1 MAAASLKNKR
11 KVVKAK
17 QELKDIVSLNDK
29 PWRWRVGIEAAFAM
43 GIPLLTV
50 YFLGNQTMGFIA
62 GLGALTALHCPQLS
76 RKERLVVLP
85 LILLCITASAALGA
99 YMAGAVWLKMLC
111 VLLVTILG
119 SIFMLGYRLGPP
131 GPLMMVLVAAVVGK
145 IASTPIPDTEGMP
158 TIMYP
163 ALVGFGSVIAYLVV
177 VISTL
182 LFKEKKQRDTTDKRF
197 SELFSG
203 LKFDETSKGITIRT
217 VAGVTIAVLMAWVFK
232 EERIY
237 WIVLPVIAILQV
249 SYSVRLTVVKAI
261 HRMGGS
267 LLGVVLY
274 GLILMVNPQGLGFI
288 FTVLLLQFAIEVV
301 VMRHY
306 ALALM
311 FITPLAL
318 SITSIGHKGD
328 MIVTVNTRIIDTL
341 IGVAISLLVF
351 FVFEKTKFKTK

>member
-1 MAAASLKNKR
+1 MAAISHKSKR

-17 QELKDIVSLNDK
+17 KEVKHIVSLNNA
-29 PWRWRVGIEAAFAM
+29 PWRWRKALEACLAM
-43 GIPLLTV
+43 GVPVFTLH
-50 YFLGNQTMGFIA
+50 FLGNTTMGLIA
-62 GLGALTALHCPQLS
+62 MLGGFTALHCPQLS

-85 LILLCITASAALGA
+85 LVLLCLTVSATLGA
-99 YMAGAVWLKMLC
+99 YMAVSMLLKMIC

-119 SIFMLGYRLGPP
+119 SVFMLGYRLGPP
-131 GPLMMVLVAAVVGK
+131 GPLMMVLVAAVIGK
-145 IASTPIPDTEGMP
+145 IASSPIPEIADMQ

-163 ALVGFGSVIAYLVV
+163 ALVGFGGIAAYLVV
-177 VISTL
+177 VISPL
-182 LFKEKKQRDTTDKRF
+182 VVKEKKQSDRTDKSF

-203 LKFDETSKGITIRT
+203 LKFDETSKSITIRT
-217 VAGVTIAVLMAWVFK
+217 VAGVIVAVITAWLFK
-232 EERIY
+232 EDRIY
-237 WIVLPVIAILQV
+237 WLVLPVIAILQV

-274 GLILMVNPQGLGFI
+274 GLILTINPQGVWLI
-288 FTVLLLQFAIEVV
+288 VTILILQFGIEVV

-318 SITSIGHKGD
+318 SIASIGHTGSI
-328 MIVTVNTRIIDTL
+328 MHTVNARIVDTL
-341 IGVAISLLVF
+341 IGVVIALLVF
-351 FVFEKTKFKTK
+351 FVFEKTRFKTR